1 MTVSWSIRDMDSLI
15 REDEG
20 NAPVDH
26 SLSIE
31 ALLNSL

>member
-1 MTVSWSIRDMDSLI
+1 MTVSWYIRDMDSLI

-26 SLSIE
+26 GLSKA

>member
-1 MTVSWSIRDMDSLI
+1 MTVSGYIRDMDSLI
-15 REDEG
+15 REDEE

-26 SLSIE
+26 GLSIE